1 MWKFEEQVSRNI
13 KDAKRFEEVR
23 ESMNYE
29 PKTKNGFTL
38 IELIVAMGILA
49 MIMAFSSVI
58 FRVSINSH
66 RKALANAEIM
76 QKVRAIT
83 DQLNAD
89 FKGLNKDGEIFMA
102 WVAKPIAPGGGS
114 DSNYDGY
121 ERFDRIVFF
130 ANGDFQSHRTNPTI
144 RGNTARICYM
154 LAKKPASIPGRPPIK
169 VDGQKREERILA
181 RNLHI
186 ITNDASLPDFFD
198 PNNFTDSQWYAWN
211 NYYEYDKMS
220 LEKWK
225 QMPFDNK
232 KNALS
237 VITGIKFDVPT
248 IVEEFWGSNID
259 PADPNSI
266 HMLLCE
272 GVAEFQIQSWYDAQ
286 QRWIPDVDPDRDGSL
301 SDTDFI
307 MSGGGLDPEAV
318 PGVLY
323 PFPPSG
329 GVKIRNIT
337 YPRSQ
342 VNRSYFDKIPG
353 LGRALKFTF
362 TLYDSKGI
370 LKKGQTFTH
379 IVYLD
384 K

>member
-1 MWKFEEQVSRNI
+1 MNNEQRTTS
-13 KDAKRFEEVR
+13 
-23 ESMNYE
+23 
-29 PKTKNGFTL
+29 GFTL
-38 IELIVAMGILA
+38 IELMVAMGILA
-49 MIMAFSSVI
+49 LIMAFSGVV
-58 FRVSINSH
+58 FRVSIDSH
-66 RKALANAEIM
+66 RKAMANAEIM

-89 FKGLNKDGEIFMA
+89 FKGLDKNSEIFMT
-102 WVAKPIAPGGGS
+102 WVAKPIGPGGGS

-121 ERFDRIVFF
+121 ERFDRVVFF
-130 ANGDFQSHRTNPTI
+130 ANGDFQSHGTTPTI

-154 LAKKPASIPGRPPIK
+154 LAKKPVATPGRPPVK
-169 VDGQKREERILA
+169 VDGQKREKRILA
-181 RNLHI
+181 RNQHI
-186 ITNDASLPDFFD
+186 ITQDATLPDFFD
-198 PNNFTDSQWYAWN
+198 PNNFTDSQWYEWN

-220 LEKWK
+220 PEQWK
-225 QMPFDNK
+225 RMPYESK

-248 IVEEFWGSNID
+248 VVEDFWGSTID
-259 PADPNSI
+259 PSDPNTI

-272 GVAEFQIQSWYDAQ
+272 GIAEFKIQGWHDAQ
-286 QRWIPDVDPDRDGSL
+286 QRWIPEVDPDNDGSL
-301 SDTDFI
+301 TDTHFI
-307 MSGGGLDPEAV
+307 MAEPSGGGLDPEAV

-323 PFPPSG
+323 PFLPYGEAVPGVLYPGPPYG
-329 GVKIRNIT
+329 GVKIRKID

-342 VNRSYFDKIPG
+342 VNRTNFNKIPG

-370 LKKGQTFTH
+370 LKEGRTFTH

>member
-1 MWKFEEQVSRNI
+1 
-13 KDAKRFEEVR
+13 
-23 ESMNYE
+23 MNY
-29 PKTKNGFTL
+29 KLRIKNGFTL
-38 IELIVAMGILA
+38 IELMVAMGILV
-49 MIMAFSSVI
+49 MIMAFSSLI
-58 FRVSINSH
+58 FRVSIDSH
-66 RKALANAEIM
+66 RKAMANAEIM

-102 WVAKPIAPGGGS
+102 WVAKPIGPGGGS
-114 DSNYDGY
+114 DSNFDGY

-130 ANGDFQSHRTNPTI
+130 TNGDFQSHGTNPTI

-154 LAKKPASIPGRPPIK
+154 LAKKPATIPGRPPIK
-169 VDGQKREERILA
+169 VDGQKREERILV
-181 RNLHI
+181 RNQHI
-186 ITNDASLPDFFD
+186 MTDDASLPDFFD
-198 PNNFTDSQWYAWN
+198 PNNFTNRQWFEWN

-220 LEKWK
+220 LDQWK
-225 QMPFDNK
+225 RMPYKNK
-232 KNALS
+232 KDALS

-248 IVEEFWGSNID
+248 VVEDFWGSTVD
-259 PADPNSI
+259 PADPNLI
-266 HMLLCE
+266 HLILCE

-286 QRWIPDVDPDRDGSL
+286 QRWVPEVDPDNDGSL
-301 SDTDFI
+301 ADTDFI
-307 MSGGGLDPEAV
+307 MAPSGGVLDSEAV

-329 GVKIRNIT
+329 GVKIRNIN
-337 YPRSQ
+337 YPRDY
-342 VNRSYFDKIPG
+342 VNRANFNNIPG